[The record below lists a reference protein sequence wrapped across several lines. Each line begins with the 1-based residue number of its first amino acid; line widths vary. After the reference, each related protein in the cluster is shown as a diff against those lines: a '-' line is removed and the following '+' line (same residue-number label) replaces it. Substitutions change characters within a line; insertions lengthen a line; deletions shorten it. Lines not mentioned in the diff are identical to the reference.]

1 MSDPN
6 TPPVAIIIFATTETV
21 ESNARVIN
29 GFMTAKEII
38 EAGGEVE
45 VIFDGKGVESAVE
58 FAKPDHQMNRLFSQV
73 QGHIT
78 GVCKFCARSFG
89 VLERAEELG
98 IPLVDEWKQHPSLY
112 KRIQAGVYIL
122 TF

>member
-1 MSDPN
+1 MSEQH
-6 TPPVAIIIFATTETV
+6 TPPVAIVIFSTTETA
-21 ESNARVIN
+21 ESNSRVVN

-45 VIFDGKGVESAVE
+45 IIFDGKGVEAAVE
-58 FAKPDHQMNRLFSQV
+58 FADPEHKMNRLYGQM

-112 KRIQAGVYIL
+112 KRIKAGVQIL